1 MPAKRAHPHHE
12 GAAMSMFPAATY
24 AARRDALF
32 TRLRAAGA
40 RGLALFAGHV
50 DSPMNYRDNA
60 YDFRQDSSFL
70 YFCGL
75 QQPGLALMLDLDDG
89 TATLYGDDVSLDDI
103 VWTGPLPGI
112 AERAA
117 QSGLGSHAPLAR
129 LAPALAAARA
139 GSRDVHFLPPFRGE
153 SRLAIGAWLGLADAQ
168 LDAAASRPLK
178 QAVIALRAV
187 KSTAEVAEIENALH
201 VTRDL
206 HLLAMRMSRPGV
218 VEQEVVGAMEGLA
231 LAHGRRLAY
240 PSIFTSRGEILHNH
254 DHSVRLSGGEMIV
267 NDTGANS
274 PVGYASDI
282 TRTIP
287 VGGRFHGLQAELYD
301 LVLDAQS
308 RAIAAVAPGVPY
320 RDIHELAC
328 ETMVAGMVSL
338 GFMRG
343 DPKEAVQAGA
353 HAIFFQCGTGH
364 MMGLDVHDMEGLGE
378 DDVGYGEGTARSPLF
393 GHKSLR
399 LARPLRPGFVVT
411 IEPGV
416 YINRWLTERWQ
427 AEGRHAG
434 FIDYAMFGRHAGF
447 GGIRIE
453 DDILVTNDGRRE
465 LGPHIARTRADV
477 EAACSD

>member
-1 MPAKRAHPHHE
+1 
-12 GAAMSMFPAATY
+12 MSMFPAATY
-24 AARRDALF
+24 AARREALLA
-32 TRLRAAGA
+32 RLRAAGA
-40 RGLALFAGHV
+40 RGLALLPGHV
-50 DSPMNYRDNA
+50 DSPMNYHDNV

-75 QQPGLALMLDLDDG
+75 EQPGLALVLDIDEG
-89 TATLYGDDVSLDDI
+89 RATLHGDDVSIDDI
-103 VWTGPLPGI
+103 VWTGPLPSV

-117 QSGLGSHAPLAR
+117 RAGLASHAAFAA

-139 GSRDVHFLPPFRGE
+139 GGREVHYLPPFRGE
-153 SRLAIGAWLGLADAQ
+153 TRLALAAWLGLADAQ
-168 LDAAASRPLK
+168 LGAGASRTLT

-187 KSTAEVAEIENALH
+187 KSAEEIAEIEDALH
-201 VTRDL
+201 VTHDL

-231 LAHGRRLAY
+231 LARGRRLAY
-240 PSIFTSRGEILHNH
+240 ASIFTSRGEILHNH
-254 DHSVRLSGGEMIV
+254 DHSVRLAGGEMIV

-274 PVGYASDI
+274 PIGYASDI

-287 VGGRFHGLQAELYD
+287 VGGRFQGLQAEMYE
-301 LVLDAQS
+301 LVLEAQT

-320 RDIHELAC
+320 RAIHELAC
-328 ETMVAGMVSL
+328 ETMVAGMVDL

-378 DDVGYGEGTARSPLF
+378 NDVGYGEGFVRSALF

-399 LARPLRPGFVVT
+399 LARPLREGFVVT

-416 YINRWLTERWQ
+416 YVNRWLTERWK

-434 FIDYAMFGRHAGF
+434 FIDYAMFEKHAAF
-447 GGIRIE
+447 GGLRIE
-453 DDILVTNDGRRE
+453 DDVLVTADGHRE
-465 LGPHIARTRADV
+465 LGPHIARNRTDV
-477 EAACSD
+477 EAACAG

>member
-1 MPAKRAHPHHE
+1 MP
-12 GAAMSMFPAATY
+12 MFPAATY
-24 AARRDALF
+24 AARRDALLA
-32 TRLRAAGA
+32 RLRAAGA
-40 RGLALFAGHV
+40 RGLALFPGHV

-75 QQPGLALMLDLDDG
+75 QQPGLALVIDLDDG
-89 TATLYGDDVSLDDI
+89 GATLYGDDASLDDI
-103 VWTGPLPGI
+103 VWTGPLPGL

-117 QSGLGSHAPLAR
+117 QSGLSSHAPFAA

-139 GSRDVHFLPPFRGE
+139 GGRDVHFLPPFRGE
-153 SRLAIGAWLGLADAQ
+153 SRLALAAWLGLPDVR
-168 LDAAASRPLK
+168 LDAAASGVLK
-178 QAVIALRAV
+178 RAVIALRAV

-201 VTRDL
+201 VTHDM
-206 HLLAMRMSRPGV
+206 HLLAMRLARPGV

-254 DHSVRLSGGEMIV
+254 DHSVRLAGGEMIV

-287 VGGRFHGLQAELYD
+287 VGGRFGGLQAELYD
-301 LVLDAQS
+301 LVLDAQAK
-308 RAIAAVAPGVPY
+308 AIAAVAPGVPY
-320 RDIHELAC
+320 RDVHELAC
-328 ETMVAGMVSL
+328 ETMVAGMLAL

-343 DPKEAVQAGA
+343 DPGEAVQAGA

-378 DDVGYGEGTARSPLF
+378 DDVGYGEGFARSPLF

-399 LARPLRPGFVVT
+399 LARPLQRGFVVT
-411 IEPGV
+411 VEPGV
-416 YINRWLTERWQ
+416 YINPWLTARWK

-434 FIDYAMFGRHAGF
+434 FIDYAMFEKHAAF

-453 DDILVTNDGRRE
+453 DDVLVTADGRRE
-465 LGPHIARTRADV
+465 LGPHIPRTRADV
-477 EAACSD
+477 EAACAA

>member
-1 MPAKRAHPHHE
+1 
-12 GAAMSMFPAATY
+12 MSMFHAATY
-24 AARRDALF
+24 QSRRDALLA
-32 TRLRAAGA
+32 RLRDAGA
-40 RGLALFAGHV
+40 RGLVLLPGHV

-75 QQPGLALMLDLDDG
+75 QQPELALLLDIDDG
-89 TATLYGDDVSLDDI
+89 SATLHGDDIGIDHL
-103 VWTGPLPGI
+103 VWTGPLPSV

-117 QSGLGSHAPLAR
+117 LSGIERTATTAR
-129 LAPALAAARA
+129 LAATLASARA
-139 GSRDVHFLPPFRGE
+139 AGRPVHFLKPYRGE
-153 SRLAIGAWLGLADAQ
+153 TRLALAAWLGLADAQ
-168 LDAAASRPLK
+168 IDDAASRALTL
-178 QAVIALRAV
+178 AAIALRAV
-187 KSTAEVAEIENALH
+187 KSTAEVSEIENALH
-201 VTRDL
+201 VTRDM
-206 HLLAMRMSRPGV
+206 HHLAMRLSRAGV
-218 VEQEVVGAMEGLA
+218 VEQEIVGAMEGLA

-254 DHSVRLSGGEMIV
+254 DHSVKLKGGELIV

-274 PVGYASDI
+274 PIGYASDI

-287 VGGRFHGLQAELYD
+287 AGGKFSGLQAELYD
-301 LVLDAQS
+301 LVLDAQTQ
-308 RAIAAVAPGVPY
+308 AIAAVAPGVPY

-328 ETMVAGMVSL
+328 RVMVDGMKTL

-343 DPKEAVQAGA
+343 DAAEAVQAGA

-378 DDVGYGEGTARSPLF
+378 NDVGYGEGFTRSTLF

-399 LARPLRPGFVVT
+399 LARPLQAGFVVT

-427 AEGRHAG
+427 AEGRHAA
-434 FIDYAMFGRHAGF
+434 FIDYAMFDKHADF

-453 DDILVTNDGRRE
+453 DDILVTTDGRRE
-465 LGPHIARTRADV
+465 LGPPIARTRADV
-477 EAACSD
+477 EARCAS

>member
-1 MPAKRAHPHHE
+1 MT
-12 GAAMSMFPAATY
+12 MFPAATY
-24 AARRDALF
+24 EARRAALLA
-32 TRLRAAGA
+32 RLRDQGA
-40 RGLALFAGHV
+40 RGLVLLPGHV

-75 QQPGLALMLDLDDG
+75 AQPELALVIDIDDG
-89 TATLYGDDVSLDDI
+89 GATLHGDDIGIDHL
-103 VWTGPLPGI
+103 VWTGPLPTV

-117 QSGLGSHAPLAR
+117 QSGIAATGTLAR
-129 LAPALAAARA
+129 LAATLSAARA
-139 GSRDVHFLPPFRGE
+139 GGRDVHFLKPFRGE
-153 SRLAIGAWLGLADAQ
+153 SRVALSNWLGLADAQ
-168 LDAAASRPLK
+168 LDAAASRVLTL
-178 QAVIALRAV
+178 AVIAQRAV
-187 KSTAEVAEIENALH
+187 KSTSEVSEIENALH

-206 HLLAMRMSRPGV
+206 HLLAMRLSRPGV

-231 LAHGRRLAY
+231 LTHGRRLAY
-240 PSIFTSRGEILHNH
+240 ASIFTSRGEILHNH
-254 DHSVRLSGGEMIV
+254 DHSVRLKGGELIV

-274 PVGYASDI
+274 PIGYASDI

-287 VGGRFHGLQAELYD
+287 VGGRFAGLQRELYD
-301 LVLDAQS
+301 LVLDAQTQ
-308 RAIAAVAPGVPY
+308 AIAAVAPGVPY
-320 RDIHELAC
+320 RDVHELAC
-328 ETMVAGMVSL
+328 RVMVRGMVDL

-343 DPKEAVQAGA
+343 DPAEAVQAGA

-378 DDVGYGEGTARSPLF
+378 NDVGYGEGFTRSTLF

-399 LARPLRPGFVVT
+399 LARPLQPGFVVT

-416 YINRWLTERWQ
+416 YINRWLTERWK

-434 FIDYAMFGRHAGF
+434 FIDYAMFEKHEAF

-453 DDILVTNDGRRE
+453 DDILVTESGRRE
-465 LGPHIARTRADV
+465 LGPHIARSRTDV
-477 EAACSD
+477 EAACAA

>member
-1 MPAKRAHPHHE
+1 MP
-12 GAAMSMFPAATY
+12 MFHASTY
-24 AARRDALF
+24 QVR
-32 TRLRAAGA
+32 RAAL
-40 RGLALFAGHV
+40 LALLREQGLHGLVLLPGHV

-60 YDFRQDSSFL
+60 YDFRQDSTFL

-75 QQPGLALMLDLDDG
+75 AQPGLALVIDLDEEDG
-89 TATLYGDDVSLDDI
+89 ATLHGDDISLDDL

-117 QSGLGSHAPLAR
+117 QSGLARHATAAQ
-129 LAPALAAARA
+129 LAPVLEGARGA
-139 GSRDVHFLPPFRGE
+139 GRAIHFLPPFRGE
-153 SRLAIGAWLGLADAQ
+153 SRLALGAWLGLADAQ
-168 LDAAASRPLK
+168 IGAAVSRPLTR
-178 QAVIALRAV
+178 AVIDLRAV
-187 KSTAEVAEIENALH
+187 KSVSEIAEIENALH
-201 VTRDL
+201 VTRDM
-206 HLLAMRMSRPGV
+206 HLLAMRLSRPGI

-231 LAHGRRLAY
+231 LSHGRRLAY
-240 PSIFTSRGEILHNH
+240 ASIFTSRGEILHNH
-254 DHSVRLSGGEMIV
+254 DHSVRLRGGEMIV

-274 PVGYASDI
+274 PLGYASDI

-287 VGGRFHGLQAELYD
+287 VGGRFTGLQADLYD
-301 LVLDAQS
+301 LVLDAQT

-320 RDIHELAC
+320 RAIHELAC
-328 ETMVAGMVSL
+328 RTMVQGMVDL

-343 DPKEAVQAGA
+343 DPDAAVEAGA

-378 DDVGYGEGTARSPLF
+378 NEVGYGEGFTRSTLF

-399 LARPLRPGFVVT
+399 LARPLQPGFVVT

-427 AEGRHAG
+427 AECRHAA
-434 FIDYAMFGRHAGF
+434 FIDYAMFERHAAF

-453 DDILVTNDGRRE
+453 DDILVTADGRRE
-465 LGPHIARTRADV
+465 LGPHIARSRADV
-477 EAACSD
+477 EAACAG

>member
-1 MPAKRAHPHHE
+1 
-12 GAAMSMFPAATY
+12 MSMFPATTY
-24 AARRDALF
+24 QARRAALLE
-32 TRLRAAGA
+32 RLRDAGA
-40 RGLALFAGHV
+40 RGLVLLPGHV

-60 YDFRQDSSFL
+60 YEFRQDSSFL

-75 QQPGLALMLDLDDG
+75 QQPELALAIDIDAG
-89 TATLYGDDVSLDDI
+89 SATLYGDDIGIDHL
-103 VWTGPLPGI
+103 VWTGPLPSV

-117 QSGLGSHAPLAR
+117 QSGLAATATR
-129 LAPALAAARA
+129 AQLAAALSAARA
-139 GSRDVHFLPPFRGE
+139 SGRAVHFLKPFRGE
-153 SRLAIGAWLGLADAQ
+153 TRLALSAWLNLADAR
-168 LDAAASRPLK
+168 LDDAASRALTL
-178 QAVIALRAV
+178 AVIALRAV

-206 HLLAMRMSRPGV
+206 HHLAMRLSRPGV
-218 VEQEVVGAMEGLA
+218 VEQEVAGAMEGLA
-231 LAHGRRLAY
+231 LTHGRRLAY

-254 DHSVRLSGGEMIV
+254 DHSVRLQGGELIV

-274 PVGYASDI
+274 PIGYASDI

-287 VGGRFHGLQAELYD
+287 VGGRFKGLQGELYD
-301 LVLDAQS
+301 LVLDAQTQ
-308 RAIAAVAPGVPY
+308 AIAAVAPGVPY

-328 ETMVAGMVSL
+328 RVMVDGMIAL

-343 DPKEAVQAGA
+343 DAAAAVQAGA

-378 DDVGYGEGTARSPLF
+378 DDVGYGEGYERSQLF

-399 LARPLRPGFVVT
+399 LARPLQPGFVVT

-416 YINRWLTERWQ
+416 YINRWLTERWK
-427 AEGRHAG
+427 AEGRHAQ
-434 FIDYAMFGRHAGF
+434 FIDYAMFEKHAAF

-453 DDILVTNDGRRE
+453 DDILVTADGRRE
-465 LGPHIARTRADV
+465 LGPYIARSRADV
-477 EAACSD
+477 EVACAGEY

>member
-1 MPAKRAHPHHE
+1 
-12 GAAMSMFPAATY
+12 MSMFPAATY
-24 AARRDALF
+24 QQRRDALLA
-32 TRLRAAGA
+32 RLRDAGA
-40 RGLALFAGHV
+40 RGLVLLPGHV

-75 QQPGLALMLDLDDG
+75 QQPELALVLDIDAG
-89 TATLYGDDVSLDDI
+89 TATLHGDDIGIDHL
-103 VWTGPLPGI
+103 VWTGPLPSV
-112 AERAA
+112 AERAG
-117 QSGLGSHAPLAR
+117 QSGIERSAGSAQ
-129 LAPALAAARA
+129 LAATLASARA
-139 GSRDVHFLPPFRGE
+139 SGRPVHFLKPYRGE
-153 SRLAIGAWLGLADAQ
+153 TRLALARWLDVSDAQ
-168 LDAAASRPLK
+168 IDDAASRALTL
-178 QAVIALRAV
+178 AVIALRAV
-187 KSTAEVAEIENALH
+187 KSTAEISEIENALH
-201 VTRDL
+201 VTRDM
-206 HLLAMRMSRPGV
+206 HHLAMRLSRPGV
-218 VEQEVVGAMEGLA
+218 VEQEIVGAMEGLA

-254 DHSVRLSGGEMIV
+254 DHSVKLKGGELIV

-287 VGGRFHGLQAELYD
+287 VGGRFTGLQAQLYD
-301 LVLDAQS
+301 LVLDAQTQ
-308 RAIAAVAPGVPY
+308 AIAAVAPGVPY

-328 ETMVAGMVSL
+328 RVMVEGMKSL

-343 DPKEAVQAGA
+343 DAAEAVQAGA

-378 DDVGYGEGTARSPLF
+378 NDVGYGEGFVRSTLF

-399 LARPLRPGFVVT
+399 LARPLQPGFVVT

-416 YINRWLTERWQ
+416 YINRWLTQRWQ

-434 FIDYAMFGRHAGF
+434 FIDYSMFDKHADF

-453 DDILVTNDGRRE
+453 DDILVTADGRRE
-465 LGPHIARTRADV
+465 LGPPIARSRADV
-477 EAACSD
+477 EAQCAALA

>member
-1 MPAKRAHPHHE
+1 
-12 GAAMSMFPAATY
+12 MSMFPAETY
-24 AARRDALF
+24 AARRDALLA
-32 TRLRAAGA
+32 RLRGAGA
-40 RGLALFAGHV
+40 QGLVLLPGHV

-75 QQPGLALMLDLDDG
+75 HQPELALLLDIDDG
-89 TATLYGDDVSLDDI
+89 QATLFGDDIGIDHL
-103 VWTGPLPGI
+103 VWTGPLPSV

-117 QSGLGSHAPLAR
+117 LSGVPATGTRARQGETLAN
-129 LAPALAAARA
+129 ARA
-139 GSRDVHFLPPFRGE
+139 QGRAVHFLPPYRGE
-153 SRLAIGAWLGLADAQ
+153 TRLALSAWLGLADAQ
-168 LDAAASRPLK
+168 LDAAASRPLTL
-178 QAVIALRAV
+178 AAIALRSV

-206 HLLAMRMSRPGV
+206 HHLAMRLARPGV
-218 VEQEVVGAMEGLA
+218 VEQEIVGAMEGLA
-231 LAHGRRLAY
+231 LQHGRRLAY

-254 DHSVRLSGGEMIV
+254 DHSVKLKGGELIV

-274 PVGYASDI
+274 ALGYASDI

-287 VGGRFHGLQAELYD
+287 AGGRFEGLQAELYD
-301 LVLDAQS
+301 LVLDAQA

-320 RDIHELAC
+320 RDVHELAC
-328 ETMVAGMVSL
+328 RTMVEGMKAL

-343 DPKEAVQAGA
+343 DPAEAVQAGA

-378 DDVGYGEGTARSPLF
+378 NDVGYGEGFARSSLF

-399 LARPLRPGFVVT
+399 LARPLQPGFVVT
-411 IEPGV
+411 VEPGV
-416 YINRWLTERWQ
+416 YINRWLTERWR
-427 AEGRHAG
+427 AEGRHAA
-434 FIDYAMFGRHAGF
+434 FIDYAMFDKHADF

-453 DDILVTNDGRRE
+453 DDILVTPAGRRE
-465 LGPHIARTRADV
+465 LGPPIARSRADV
-477 EAACSD
+477 EAACAA

>member
-1 MPAKRAHPHHE
+1 
-12 GAAMSMFPAATY
+12 MSMFPAATY
-24 AARRDALF
+24 QVRRAALLA
-32 TRLRAAGA
+32 RLREAGA
-40 RGLALFAGHV
+40 RGLVLLPGHV
-50 DSPMNYRDNA
+50 DSPMNYCDNA

-75 QQPGLALMLDLDDG
+75 QQPELALVLDIDADR
-89 TATLYGDDVSLDDI
+89 ATLHGDDIGIDHL
-103 VWTGPLPGI
+103 VWTGPLPSV

-117 QSGLGSHAPLAR
+117 LSGIEATATNEQ
-129 LAPALAAARA
+129 LAATLAQARSA
-139 GSRDVHFLPPFRGE
+139 GRAVHFLKPYRGE
-153 SRLAIGAWLGLADAQ
+153 TRLALAAWLGLADAQ
-168 LDAAASRPLK
+168 IDEAASRVLTL
-178 QAVIALRAV
+178 AAIALRAV
-187 KSTAEVAEIENALH
+187 KGTAEVAEIENALH
-201 VTRDL
+201 VTRDM
-206 HLLAMRMSRPGV
+206 HHLAMRMSRPGV

-254 DHSVRLSGGEMIV
+254 DHSVRLQGGELIV

-274 PVGYASDI
+274 PIGYASDI

-287 VGGRFHGLQAELYD
+287 VGGRFDGLQGALYD
-301 LVLDAQS
+301 LVLDAQTQ
-308 RAIAAVAPGVPY
+308 AIAAVAPGVPY

-328 ETMVAGMVSL
+328 RVMVRGMVDL

-343 DPKEAVQAGA
+343 DPAEAVQAGA

-378 DDVGYGEGTARSPLF
+378 NDVGYGEGYERSTLF
-393 GHKSLR
+393 GHRSLR
-399 LARPLRPGFVVT
+399 LARPLQPGFVVT

-416 YINRWLTERWQ
+416 YINRWLTARWK

-434 FIDYAMFGRHAGF
+434 FIDYAMFEKHEAF

-453 DDILVTNDGRRE
+453 DDILVTENGRRE
-465 LGPHIARTRADV
+465 LGPPIARTRGEV
-477 EAACSD
+477 EAACAG

>member
-1 MPAKRAHPHHE
+1 
-12 GAAMSMFPAATY
+12 MSMFPAATY
-24 AARRDALF
+24 QQRRDALLA
-32 TRLRAAGA
+32 RLRDAGA
-40 RGLALFAGHV
+40 RGLVLLPGHV

-75 QQPGLALMLDLDDG
+75 QQPELALVLDIDAG
-89 TATLYGDDVSLDDI
+89 TATLHGDDIGIDHL
-103 VWTGPLPGI
+103 VWTGPLPSV

-117 QSGLGSHAPLAR
+117 QAGIDLSAGSAQ
-129 LAPALAAARA
+129 LAATLASARA
-139 GSRDVHFLPPFRGE
+139 SGRPVHFLKPYRGE
-153 SRLAIGAWLGLADAQ
+153 TRLALARWLELSDAQ
-168 LDAAASRPLK
+168 IDDAASRALTL
-178 QAVIALRAV
+178 AVIALRAV
-187 KSTAEVAEIENALH
+187 KSTAEISEIENALH
-201 VTRDL
+201 VTRDM
-206 HLLAMRMSRPGV
+206 HHLAMRLSRPGV

-254 DHSVRLSGGEMIV
+254 DHSVKLQGGELIV

-274 PVGYASDI
+274 PLGYASDI

-287 VGGRFHGLQAELYD
+287 VGGRFTGLQAELYD
-301 LVLDAQS
+301 LVLDAQT

-328 ETMVAGMVSL
+328 RVMVEGMKSL
-338 GFMRG
+338 GFMHG
-343 DPKEAVQAGA
+343 DAAEAVQAGA

-378 DDVGYGEGTARSPLF
+378 NDVGYGPGYERSPLF

-399 LARPLRPGFVVT
+399 LARPLQEGFVVT

-427 AEGRHAG
+427 AEGRHAA
-434 FIDYAMFGRHAGF
+434 FIDYAMFDRHADF

-453 DDILVTNDGRRE
+453 DDILVTATGRRE
-465 LGPHIARTRADV
+465 LGPHIARSRQDV
-477 EAACSD
+477 EAACAA